1 MCCSSGGY
9 NLRKCGHAVLQ
20 SGSIAASTGSA
31 ILPKTRPR
39 RPLPPPPPQ
48 QPSSSAVRCIKCE
61 YYNQSINGGD
71 RRRHQSASMSVSYFL
86 HSTECYF
93 CFFFCILYIAPQS
106 QYCYVCCDRTV
117 AYYKLVM
124 GRCRYF
130 KSDMNASHGFVSVS

>member
-61 YYNQSINGGD
+61 YYNQSIN
-71 RRRHQSASMSVSYFL
+71 QSMAVTDAGTKVPLCPYHTFYTLLGVTFAFSFAFYTSH
-86 HSTECYF
+86 HSHSIVMYAV
-93 CFFFCILYIAPQS
+93 IA
-106 QYCYVCCDRTV
+106 
-117 AYYKLVM
+117 L
-124 GRCRYF
+124 
-130 KSDMNASHGFVSVS
+130 SHIIN